1 MEQFNERTVL
11 EYVEKN
17 DFRKSILGKGKLSA
31 ELISE
36 GNVNLIFRIR
46 NIENENSVILKQAL
60 PYAWRYPDF
69 KMPVD
74 RQRIE
79 YETLSI
85 ESQYVPDQVPKIYFY
100 DNEAHVLVI
109 EDLKE
114 LKVMR
119 EALIEGKVFP
129 KVAEHIGTFMARTL
143 FYTSD
148 LHLPSGKKKEMVVNF
163 TNPVLCKV
171 QEDLVFTQPYI
182 DHPNNKWSKP
192 LDEIVRK
199 IHQDDKIRGEIFYFK
214 ELYMTKSQA
223 LIHNDLHTG
232 SIMLNETTTK
242 VIDPEFAFYGPMAH
256 DIGTYFANLAIAYAA
271 QEAHRTETSLRNSYR
286 KWIIDSF
293 EKTWDVFQREFL
305 NAWKKDSNGEWPSE
319 SYRENYMRR
328 LLKESA
334 GFGAAEIFRRTIGMA
349 HVHDFWTIKDEN
361 IRAKSESIALYIAIN
376 WINLW
381 KDIEKIQ
388 DLSQVMKDSKPLI

>member
-1 MEQFNERTVL
+1 MEPLNEKSVL
-11 EYVEKN
+11 EYVERTN
-17 DFRKSILGKGKLSA
+17 LRETVLGRGNLSP

-46 NIENENSVILKQAL
+46 NSDNGNSVILKQAL

-79 YETLSI
+79 YETLKI
-85 ESQYVPDQVPKIYFY
+85 ESQYVPEQVPKIYFY
-100 DNEAHVLVI
+100 DDKTHVLVI

-129 KVAEHIGTFMARTL
+129 MVAKHIGIFMARTL

-148 LHLPSGKKKEMVVNF
+148 LHLSSGKKKEMVINF

-192 LDEIVRK
+192 LGDIVRQ
-199 IHQDDKIRGEIFYFK
+199 IHQDDRIRGEIFYFK
-214 ELYMTKSQA
+214 ELYMTKAQA

-232 SIMLNETTTK
+232 SVMLDETRTK

-256 DIGTYFANLAIAYAA
+256 DIGTYFANLVIAYAA
-271 QEAHRTETSLRNSYR
+271 QEAHRTESTRHSYR
-286 KWIIDSF
+286 QWILSSF
-293 EKTWDVFQREFL
+293 DETWKVFQQEFERI
-305 NAWKKDSNGEWPSE
+305 WESDSNGEWPSE
-319 SYRENYMRR
+319 SYKKDYMRR

-349 HVHDFWTIKDEN
+349 HVHDFWTIADEN
-361 IRAKSESIALYIAIN
+361 SRAKAESIALDVAIK
-376 WINLW
+376 WIYSW
-381 KDIEKIQ
+381 KEFEKIE
-388 DLSQVMKDSKPLI
+388 DLSQIVNQSKPLI